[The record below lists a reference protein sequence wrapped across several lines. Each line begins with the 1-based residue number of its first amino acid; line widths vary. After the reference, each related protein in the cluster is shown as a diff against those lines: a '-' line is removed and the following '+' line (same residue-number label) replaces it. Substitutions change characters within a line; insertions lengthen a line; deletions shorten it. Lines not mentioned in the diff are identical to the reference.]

1 MDVYEDDLL
10 FMSFKT
16 FLDIYIQHSFLTL
29 LTSHGVNYKEYTST
43 Y

>member
-10 FMSFKT
+10 FVSFNT
-16 FLDIYIQHSFLTL
+16 LLDIYIQHSFLTL
-29 LTSHGVNYKEYTST
+29 LTSHAVNYKEYISK